1 MKIFLILFALA
12 LLFVIGSAG
21 MMRYLDNKSVTK
33 KDKKSDEEENKRGRR
48 D

>member
-12 LLFVIGSAG
+12 LLFVIGAAS

-33 KDKKSDEEENKRGRR
+33 KDKKDDEEV
-48 D
+48 

>member
-1 MKIFLILFALA
+1 MKTFLILFALA

-21 MMRYLDNKSVTK
+21 AIRYLDNKSVTR
-33 KDKKSDEEENKRGRR
+33 KDKKSD